1 MTEMG
6 FLIFFAILIL
16 FVVIVA
22 VVVVVSAVAG
32 ASAAVANTIADDD
45 DGDAWLRYCGKNEEY
60 CVITLL
66 WEDEG
71 HCESEDA
78 LQCPFTLFL

>member
-32 ASAAVANTIADDD
+32 AQRLPIRSQMTTMAMR
-45 DGDAWLRYCGKNEEY
+45 DGMKIGK
-60 CVITLL
+60 IK
-66 WEDEG
+66 
-71 HCESEDA
+71 
-78 LQCPFTLFL
+78 